1 MVNFHFIVVNLRQV
15 SHRSAFV
22 HHNTGIT
29 ELEYFGN
36 GRFLLSKYNAK
47 QSFHASFA
55 SCVQWRILMSI
66 SCMNLQSK
74 VSSNQVPHLSSPG
87 DSNYITGGSL
97 KDGWSY
103 LMPSENLLDAEVSIT
118 YADEIQP
125 HIKEQTDALRSLYLS
140 KRTAGMTIVD
150 RIKTNAQRDS
160 SNEVTILVK
169 RGLQVVGCACLDE
182 KSGLLH
188 DVVVRP
194 SARRSQV
201 GESLI
206 EAVMKHAKISN
217 EIDTLIVQP
226 HAEGKELFEK
236 MGFVAVADGDEEGGL
251 FKLYLS

>member
-1 MVNFHFIVVNLRQV
+1 
-15 SHRSAFV
+15 
-22 HHNTGIT
+22 
-29 ELEYFGN
+29 
-36 GRFLLSKYNAK
+36 
-47 QSFHASFA
+47 
-55 SCVQWRILMSI
+55 
-66 SCMNLQSK
+66 
-74 VSSNQVPHLSSPG
+74 
-87 DSNYITGGSL
+87 
-97 KDGWSY
+97 
-103 LMPSENLLDAEVSIT
+103 MPSENLLDAEVSIA

-125 HIKEQTDALRSLYLS
+125 HVKEQTDALRSLYLS
-140 KRTAGMTIVD
+140 KRT
-150 RIKTNAQRDS
+150 NAQRNS

-206 EAVMKHAKISN
+206 EAVMKHAKISK

-236 MGFVAVADGDEEGGL
+236 MGFVAVANGDEEGGL